1 MCDPKITHYTL
12 QITMKSTDNDYYKI
26 VLSGIRNLKSVRFF
40 NLVLRY
46 DYSIVVTGNLAFTM
60 LPTLMLK
67 CSKSIRSSIVIRNGV
82 G

>member
-1 MCDPKITHYTL
+1 MLLNKAGLTQAKLVIL
-12 QITMKSTDNDYYKI
+12 

-82 G
+82 C